1 MKGSTLRLSFG
12 SIHSSG
18 SYLPSSF
25 LPLGMTQAIWLARS
39 STGNSLTRMAPL
51 LPASRFDQLVSTPQ
65 PSGVTMPRP
74 VTTTRLMQACSRPG
88 LTGTGGA
95 GYRRRAGSCGILLE
109 KTDGIANG
117 HNLLRRILGDLGG
130 NAHLDR
136 HH

>member
-18 SYLPSSF
+18 SYLPSAF
-25 LPLGMTQAIWLARS
+25 LPRGMTQAIWLARS

-95 GYRRRAGSCGILLE
+95 GYGRLARSGGILLE
-109 KTDGIANG
+109 ETDGIANG
-117 HNLLRRILGDLGG
+117 QNRFGRI
-130 NAHLDR
+130 
-136 HH
+136 